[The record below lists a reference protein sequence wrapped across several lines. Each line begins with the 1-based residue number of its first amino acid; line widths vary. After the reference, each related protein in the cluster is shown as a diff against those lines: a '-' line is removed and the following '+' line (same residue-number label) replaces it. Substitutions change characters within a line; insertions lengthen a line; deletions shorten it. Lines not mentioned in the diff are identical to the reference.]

1 MKPGLNEIMSIDVK
15 GMEGL
20 RCASNAANSISISI
34 SNKED
39 VQEEITPFG
48 RDDLEDIISDLQDEY
63 YRLAISKDILLKIKI
78 ADLIDRLLRLK
89 ETMVE

>member
-1 MKPGLNEIMSIDVK
+1 MKTVLNGSMSIDVE
-15 GMEGL
+15 GMEELQG
-20 RCASNAANSISISI
+20 CASNVANLI

-39 VQEEITPFG
+39 VQAEFTPFG
-48 RDDLEDIISDLQDEY
+48 RDDLEDIISDLQEEY

-89 ETMVE
+89 ETMAE